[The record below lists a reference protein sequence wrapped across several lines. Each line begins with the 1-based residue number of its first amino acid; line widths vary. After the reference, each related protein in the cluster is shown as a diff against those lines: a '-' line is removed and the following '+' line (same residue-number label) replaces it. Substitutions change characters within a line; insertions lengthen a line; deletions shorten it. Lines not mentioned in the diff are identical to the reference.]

1 MVAEVVSSAD
11 DSSATRRWFGKS
23 CVNAVLAPGTETT
36 KHSQPAFQLLKQFVE
51 FGSFIVGQLDAPPRA
66 PPCRRPSAHS
76 FDSAGT
82 SLLIPLEL
90 LFVVS
95 VGGNQGS
102 GQTDLELGSHKE
114 HGWIEIG

>member
-1 MVAEVVSSAD
+1 MRRRERRRVA
-11 DSSATRRWFGKS
+11 G
-23 CVNAVLAPGTETT
+23 
-36 KHSQPAFQLLKQFVE
+36 
-51 FGSFIVGQLDAPPRA
+51 PPRI
-66 PPCRRPSAHS
+66 P
-76 FDSAGT
+76 
-82 SLLIPLEL
+82 LIPLEL